1 MKRLVS
7 NVLVLMW
14 AVAAFA
20 QGSILKQTLEIAE
33 VEVDDGDVTIS
44 VFNMPEEGQN
54 QYCLCVG
61 TLGIGNDVVQYYK
74 GQFWGVA
81 ERREALPDDSP
92 EREIVSLGGEEVRCL
107 RVVAPGRWDVAGATA
122 MSDDHMS

>member
-14 AVAAFA
+14 AVAAFV

-33 VEVDDGDVTIS
+33 VEVDVTIS
-44 VFNMPEEGQN
+44 VFSMPEEGQN

-61 TLGIGNDVVQYYK
+61 TLGIGNDVV
-74 GQFWGVA
+74 
-81 ERREALPDDSP
+81 
-92 EREIVSLGGEEVRCL
+92 
-107 RVVAPGRWDVAGATA
+107 
-122 MSDDHMS
+122 

>member
-7 NVLVLMW
+7 IVLVLMW

-44 VFNMPEEGQN
+44 VFNMPEESQN

-61 TLGIGNDVVQYYK
+61 TLVIGNDVV
-74 GQFWGVA
+74 
-81 ERREALPDDSP
+81 
-92 EREIVSLGGEEVRCL
+92 
-107 RVVAPGRWDVAGATA
+107 
-122 MSDDHMS
+122 

>member
-7 NVLVLMW
+7 VVLLLMW

-33 VEVDDGDVTIS
+33 VEVDEVDVTIS

-54 QYCLCVG
+54 
-61 TLGIGNDVVQYYK
+61 
-74 GQFWGVA
+74 
-81 ERREALPDDSP
+81 
-92 EREIVSLGGEEVRCL
+92 
-107 RVVAPGRWDVAGATA
+107 
-122 MSDDHMS
+122 

>member
-7 NVLVLMW
+7 VVLLLMW

-61 TLGIGNDVVQYYK
+61 TLGIGNDVV
-74 GQFWGVA
+74 
-81 ERREALPDDSP
+81 
-92 EREIVSLGGEEVRCL
+92 
-107 RVVAPGRWDVAGATA
+107 
-122 MSDDHMS
+122 

>member
-7 NVLVLMW
+7 IVLVLMW

-54 QYCLCVG
+54 QYYLCVG
-61 TLGIGNDVVQYYK
+61 TLGIGNDVVQYYQ
-74 GQFWGVA
+74 GHF
-81 ERREALPDDSP
+81 
-92 EREIVSLGGEEVRCL
+92 
-107 RVVAPGRWDVAGATA
+107 
-122 MSDDHMS
+122 

>member
-7 NVLVLMW
+7 IVLVLMW

-33 VEVDDGDVTIS
+33 VEVDEVDVTIS

-54 QYCLCVG
+54 QYYLCVG
-61 TLGIGNDVVQYYK
+61 TLGIGNDVV
-74 GQFWGVA
+74 
-81 ERREALPDDSP
+81 
-92 EREIVSLGGEEVRCL
+92 
-107 RVVAPGRWDVAGATA
+107 
-122 MSDDHMS
+122 

>member
-54 QYCLCVG
+54 QYCHCVG
-61 TLGIGNDVVQYYK
+61 TLGIGNDVV
-74 GQFWGVA
+74 
-81 ERREALPDDSP
+81 
-92 EREIVSLGGEEVRCL
+92 
-107 RVVAPGRWDVAGATA
+107 
-122 MSDDHMS
+122 

>member
-1 MKRLVS
+1 MKRFVS
-7 NVLVLMW
+7 VVLLLMW

-54 QYCLCVG
+54 QYYLCVG
-61 TLGIGNDVVQYYK
+61 TLGIGNDVV
-74 GQFWGVA
+74 
-81 ERREALPDDSP
+81 
-92 EREIVSLGGEEVRCL
+92 
-107 RVVAPGRWDVAGATA
+107 
-122 MSDDHMS
+122 